1 MILNMHTLQ
10 KELKEPYLERSKR
23 LAPMEQTGVAEVA
36 LNEGCVGKIER
47 FPSTALRAHFPC
59 LDLMDNGN
67 APNWTTKLG
76 KFVQNTSNT
85 NRSRRNRIAMAFEKT
100 KQEFH
105 ALSKKRSEQ
114 LRQIKQCENDIVS
127 ITERLDSL
135 NKQDDGSQE
144 FIDQFSKAKD
154 KRRRLRDEVADLEHD
169 VRMTESE
176 IKALM
181 MEYQFLVDLESTDDE

>member
-1 MILNMHTLQ
+1 
-10 KELKEPYLERSKR
+10 
-23 LAPMEQTGVAEVA
+23 
-36 LNEGCVGKIER
+36 
-47 FPSTALRAHFPC
+47 
-59 LDLMDNGN
+59 
-67 APNWTTKLG
+67 
-76 KFVQNTSNT
+76 
-85 NRSRRNRIAMAFEKT
+85 MAFEKT

-154 KRRRLRDEVADLEHD
+154 KRRRLRDEVADLEHE